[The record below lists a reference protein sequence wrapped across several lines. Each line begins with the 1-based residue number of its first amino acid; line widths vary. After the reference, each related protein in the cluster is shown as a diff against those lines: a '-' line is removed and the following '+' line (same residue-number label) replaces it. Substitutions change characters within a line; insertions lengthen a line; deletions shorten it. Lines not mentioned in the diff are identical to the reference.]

1 MNTDSI
7 IASYARSLSLG
18 QYKKPCPQCGP
29 TRKKKSDPSLSLNV
43 QGDCMVYKCHH
54 CGLHGRYNYEEFQ
67 VQAVKPRTV
76 NKEDLTDSAIEW
88 LQKRGLSKET
98 AESLGLYSTTFW
110 INSEG
115 SHVPCVAFP
124 YTIDGQEAGAKIRS
138 INGKGFSCTAPLRS
152 FYNIDS
158 IKEGDTVYIVEGE
171 MDALTLK
178 EIGIDTVLSVPNG
191 AVAKVKDYTPEP
203 DEDVTFSFLWEARDK
218 ILKADKIVIATDN
231 DKNGKAMAEELARR
245 IGKDRCWKID
255 YPEGY
260 KDCNEVLIG
269 EGPEVLTELVTN
281 PTPWP
286 VSGIYDAK
294 HFTEQVMDIYQ
305 HGFGSGFSTGYEEVD
320 EIYTVVGGQ
329 LTVVTGMPSSGK
341 SEFIDQIMMNLADN
355 EDLKFAICSFENEPC
370 LHIAK
375 LTSKYIGKPFFD
387 GKGERVS
394 PDERDAALS
403 FINDHFTFLYQA
415 DGSMTS
421 LDDII
426 TRLKV
431 AVMRH
436 GISGAVIDP
445 YNYISRPKDAS
456 ETDWISEMLTRLRL
470 FAQAHDIH
478 IWFVAHPTKMP
489 RNESGRLPVPK
500 GNDISGSA
508 AWFAKTDC
516 GMTIHRP
523 DPQSD
528 RTQVHIWKCR
538 FSWIGK
544 IGEAELVFDQQSSQY
559 RPVPVYRYIEPP
571 KEYDPIRADF

>member
-1 MNTDSI
+1 MNIDGT

-18 QYKKPCPQCGP
+18 QYKKPCPQCGHQ
-29 TRKKKSDPSLSLNV
+29 RKKKRDPSLSINV
-43 QGDCMVYKCHH
+43 QPDCMVYKCHH
-54 CGLHGRYNYEEFQ
+54 CGLTGRHNFEERT

-76 NKEDLTDSAIEW
+76 NKEDLSKDAIDW
-88 LQKRGLSKET
+88 LQKRGLSEQT
-98 AESLGLYSTTFW
+98 AESLGLYSCSFW

-115 SHVPCVAFP
+115 AHVPCVAFP

-138 INGKGFSCTAPLRS
+138 IEGKGFSCTAPLRS

-178 EIGIDTVLSVPNG
+178 EIGIDTALSVPNG
-191 AVAKVKDYTPEP
+191 AVAKVKDYTPDP

-245 IGKDRCWKID
+245 IGKDRCWRID
-255 YPEGY
+255 YPDGY
-260 KDCNEVLIG
+260 KDCNEILIG
-269 EGPEVLTELVTN
+269 EGPEALLELVTN
-281 PTPWP
+281 PSPWP

-305 HGFGSGFSTGYEEVD
+305 HGFGKGYSTGYEEVD
-320 EIYTVVGGQ
+320 DIYTVVGGQ

-341 SEFIDQIMMNLADN
+341 SEFIDQVMMNLADN
-355 EDLKFAICSFENEPC
+355 EDLKFAICSFENEPR

-375 LTSKYIGKPFFD
+375 LISKYIGKPFFD
-387 GKGERVS
+387 GQSERVS
-394 PDERDAALS
+394 PDERDAALT

-445 YNYISRPKDAS
+445 YNYIARPKDTS
-456 ETDWISEMLTRLRL
+456 ETDWISEMLTRLRV

-489 RNESGRLPVPK
+489 RGENGRVPVPK

-516 GMTIHRP
+516 GITIHRL
-523 DPQSD
+523 DSMSD
-528 RTQVHIWKCR
+528 RTQVHVWKCR

-544 IGEAELVFDQQSSQY
+544 IGEAELVFDRVSSQY
-559 RPVPVYRYIEPP
+559 RPVPVYHYIEPP
-571 KEYDPIRADF
+571 KDFEPIRADF